1 MAAFAARHA
10 VSSGERE
17 RARELMSAISAELVY
32 DPAATDVQTR
42 ADEVLALGR
51 GVCQDFSHVLLA
63 ACRCAGI
70 PARYVSG
77 YLFDPKLQGDNAASH
92 AWVDVW
98 DSEQGWLALDPT
110 HDREQSESY
119 VRVAVGPRLRRRA
132 ADARRLQGPGQRDA
146 LSARRPPGVVT
157 AGPR

>member
-1 MAAFAARHA
+1 M
-10 VSSGERE
+10 SSGGRE

-51 GVCQDFSHVLLA
+51 GVCQDFAHVLLA

-77 YLFDPKLQGDNAASH
+77 YLYDPKLQGDNAASH

-98 DSEQGWLALDPT
+98 DEESGLARARPDARPRPE
-110 HDREQSESY
+110 REL
-119 VRVAVGPRLRRRA
+119 RARRRRA
-132 ADARRLQGPGQRDA
+132 ATTATCRRRAASTRARPTRRLPVRVGLQA
-146 LSARRPPGVVT
+146 L
-157 AGPR
+157 